1 MLPGFFVVL
10 SAFRFAQKS
19 PRVRKTHRLQKVKRP
34 PQLAAAFMAFRF
46 AQKSPRVRKTHRLQ
60 KVKRLPKLAAAFMA
74 FRFAQIEVRRIKEL
88 TDKPFA

>member
-46 AQKSPRVRKTHRLQ
+46 AQ
-60 KVKRLPKLAAAFMA
+60 
-74 FRFAQIEVRRIKEL
+74 IEVRRIKEL
-88 TDKPFA
+88 TDKPFGVNIMIMSSKAVKE